1 MGLLWGVIDGLEW
14 SKDSVRE
21 FWITLKREKGAH
33 VLHPKKGKMQRRPL
47 FHDVLGTGLLMVV
60 LEIVPKDFRVW
71 TCGPL
76 MTAKVETT
84 SLASKQRI
92 KNPEKINIHFVIN
105 LWIHPNA
112 DLLHKLLCH
121 LSTSKHRSWSWL
133 TTGSCLTK
141 STKKCV
147 LYIGQRLHGSTFQ
160 KKPFEDSPLTSQP
173 RGQVVAVARKAQ
185 CLATQKHHE
194 QTPKTCKTHQS
205 SPSCRFNCYQFLL
218 FLLV

>member
-1 MGLLWGVIDGLEW
+1 MGLLWGVIDRLEW
-14 SKDSVRE
+14 SKDSERE
-21 FWITLKREKGAH
+21 FWIALETSKGSSRLASEERQDATTT
-33 VLHPKKGKMQRRPL
+33 VVSRCFGYGS
-47 FHDVLGTGLLMVV
+47 FDGCSWDCSEGLLG
-60 LEIVPKDFRVW
+60 W

-92 KNPEKINIHFVIN
+92 KNPEKNKHPFCRKSLNSPKRWSAAQGAVPSFDLETQKLKLTDHRILLNKVYKKMCFVH
-105 LWIHPNA
+105 W
-112 DLLHKLLCH
+112 
-121 LSTSKHRSWSWL
+121 SKGPQGPHS
-133 TTGSCLTK
+133 
-141 STKKCV
+141 
-147 LYIGQRLHGSTFQ
+147 
-160 KKPFEDSPLTSQP
+160 KKPVQDSPLTSQP